1 MLEINN
7 NTMRKKVEQLL
18 KEYPECRNNR
28 DLLMRKI
35 FLLEGQDAIKI
46 ENSISNFIEMEKI
59 SRYWRKVQEVNIDLR
74 GSEWIKRQEKASRVK
89 IEMK

>member
-1 MLEINN
+1 
-7 NTMRKKVEQLL
+7 MRKKVEQLL
-18 KEYPECRNNR
+18 KEYPECRNDR

-89 IEMK
+89 TEMK

>member
-1 MLEINN
+1 
-7 NTMRKKVEQLL
+7 MRKKVEQLL
-18 KEYPECRNNR
+18 KEYPECRNDR